1 MNSPTLSIN
10 QTSERGARA
19 GPQRTRRRML
29 AGIPLLLLL
38 VPALLLPL
46 LTSDGPPPSGAASPT
61 LGEAK
66 TGLALGV
73 WSGQP
78 WEPELLDSVT
88 ELLGRTP
95 SVLLTYQ
102 SWSRRNFHA
111 SDMQEIADRGAT
123 HVVTWEPA
131 GYTLKSIAEGDHD
144 TFIREW
150 ARGAAEW
157 GGTIY
162 LRPMHEMNGD
172 WYSWGRG
179 VGGNT
184 PTEFV
189 DSWRRIHGIFADEG
203 ATNVKWVWGPNV
215 RYGADY
221 PLADLYPGDSYVD
234 WVGLDGYNWGSD
246 PHLGTPV
253 WQTFSSIFEA
263 TYDEI
268 TTEVAPGKPIM
279 VVETGSTENGG
290 NKADWIRQTF
300 LEEIPRFRDIKAV
313 LWFNQADG
321 PSDFRIHSSDAS
333 LAAFKEI
340 FDSPEYQGQLPP

>member
-1 MNSPTLSIN
+1 MPAAK
-10 QTSERGARA
+10 Q
-19 GPQRTRRRML
+19 RRRRLRNL
-29 AGIPLLLLL
+29 AGIPVLLLL
-38 VPALLLPL
+38 VPALLVPM
-46 LTSDGPPPSGAASPT
+46 LTSERPPESGSPT
-61 LGEAK
+61 ASDPGGGA
-66 TGLALGV
+66 GLALGV

-78 WEPELLDSVT
+78 WEPELLDGVT
-88 ELLGRTP
+88 EMLGRAP
-95 SVLLTYQ
+95 SIFVTYQ
-102 SWSRRNFHA
+102 SWSRRNFHK
-111 SDMQEIADRGAT
+111 SDMEEIADRGAT
-123 HVVTWEPA
+123 HVVTWQPD
-131 GYTLKSIAEGDHD
+131 GYTLESIASGDHD
-144 TFIREW
+144 AFIREW
-150 ARGAAEW
+150 AAGAAEW
-157 GGTIY
+157 GETIY

-184 PTEFV
+184 SAEFIE
-189 DSWRRIHGIFADEG
+189 SWRRMHDIFAEEG
-203 ATNVKWVWGPNV
+203 ATNVIWIWGANV

-234 WVGLDGYNWGSD
+234 WVGLDGYNWGTD
-246 PHLGTPV
+246 PHLGTPE

-279 VVETGSTENGG
+279 VVEIGSTENGG

-300 LEEIPRFRDIKAV
+300 LEEIPRFTEIKAV

-340 FDSPEYQGQLPP
+340 FDSPQYQARLPE